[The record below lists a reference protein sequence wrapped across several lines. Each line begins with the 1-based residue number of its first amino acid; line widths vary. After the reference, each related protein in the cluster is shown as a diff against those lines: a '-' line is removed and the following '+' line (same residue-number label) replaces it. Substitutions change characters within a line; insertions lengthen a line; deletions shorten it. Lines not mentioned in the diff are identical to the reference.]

1 MTARGI
7 PWVFAVVGVAAVLV
21 LCFLLLAPM
30 LAVGAV
36 T

>member
-1 MTARGI
+1 MTAKRI
-7 PWVFAVVGVAAVLV
+7 PWFFAMVAGASVLV

-30 LAVGAV
+30 LGVGAL

>member
-7 PWVFAVVGVAAVLV
+7 PWFFAVVGVAAVLV
-21 LCFLLLAPM
+21 VCFLLLAPM
-30 LAVGAV
+30 LAVGAL